1 MLIKEGVTATLH
13 PTELYNTSSGVTALA
28 DRLLLS
34 IPTCR
39 RPPLGLFSS
48 ASIFPTSPTHH
59 SIPFYTNPS
68 RMDTDE
74 DGVTDYI
81 ELQGWDVIVIHE
93 RRGEVMED
101 RCEYGVWSLP
111 IRYDSEGDGASDET
125 EWKFHGNPDSSD
137 SDKDGIPDREES
149 GPNLTMVEGTPPVIL
164 DKKGRDKSSDKYS
177 GAYIKTK
184 VKVKT
189 KWSISG
195 VKIKGKII
203 VIFTVVDNAGLDRA
217 VIYVQTGGERI
228 IYLGG
233 DKRREIEEVFDIG
246 DLLRLIHGGYD
257 VRVNVTDINGNWAT
271 GKTHIDSALQTLKK
285 GLMALLEI
293 LKAVAKIIAKV
304 ASMLIDVVKNIIKS
318 MLHPLLKS
326 AQKMIKTYVLGVFSS
341 FRSSW
346 DKYISTRRIDSSLL
360 VNAMFSNYKVFFLV
374 LVGVILS
381 VSVISTAILGVGSIV
396 VVKPIVITIILSTFR
411 VVASKHGSYPFQI
424 TNVKL
429 GLSYIC
435 KYIIER
441 ALECFSNKRGSQY
454 TGYENRGSSIPP
466 SEERIEITNQLLLDF
481 FFDVFSVF
489 LSVIGLAIDS
499 SNIFSILGFLCAL
512 ISIFLIMESSFS
524 LLTNTYDAEAYSF
537 FSAILAVAS
546 FVLSVIGLITLN
558 SEYWLLGVL
567 SITLGLFVFFK
578 VLAS

>member
-1 MLIKEGVTATLH
+1 MSINKDVTTALH
-13 PTELYNTSSGVTALA
+13 PTEVYNHSSGLTALV
-28 DRLLLS
+28 DGPLLS

-59 SIPFYTNPS
+59 SIPFYTVPS

-111 IRYDSEGDGASDET
+111 IRYDSEGDGASDEI
-125 EWKFHGNPDSSD
+125 EWKFHGDPGSSD
-137 SDKDGIPDREES
+137 SDKDGIPDSEES

-164 DKKGRDKSSDKYS
+164 DKKGRDKSSEKYS

-203 VIFTVVDNAGLDRA
+203 VIFTVVDNAGLDKA

-285 GLMALLEI
+285 GLSALLDMI
-293 LKAVAKIIAKV
+293 VAALKVIAKV
-304 ASMLIDVVKNIIKS
+304 ASMLLEMMRNIIVNMLKPVLTPIEKRIETWLLNIKITISSIFQTTPSSALMDIGTDDIQRSRQYLRGSFVEKASQLFALLFGLTFYALLILTTILQVISMIFSGLLIIVKVALEEFKDLIIKNIMKIFA
-318 MLHPLLKS
+318 PLLLLNIGTGFS
-326 AQKMIKTYVLGVFSS
+326 TVISS
-341 FRSSW
+341 FLAGNERS
-346 DKYISTRRIDSSLL
+346 IIIIIGSSLENSGWSAIASVLSIIGFINALFDLILAYVYKTKLLRSAVGFVLAMLGL
-360 VNAMFSNYKVFFLV
+360 VITFGVGGLIGDLVGLSISGLGLV
-374 LVGVILS
+374 LVYADKVGSLWALMHDVEIGIS
-381 VSVISTAILGVGSIV
+381 VFAVISDFT
-396 VVKPIVITIILSTFR
+396 
-411 VVASKHGSYPFQI
+411 
-424 TNVKL
+424 KL
-429 GLSYIC
+429 LYDF
-435 KYIIER
+435 
-441 ALECFSNKRGSQY
+441 ALE
-454 TGYENRGSSIPP
+454 E
-466 SEERIEITNQLLLDF
+466 
-481 FFDVFSVF
+481 
-489 LSVIGLAIDS
+489 
-499 SNIFSILGFLCAL
+499 
-512 ISIFLIMESSFS
+512 
-524 LLTNTYDAEAYSF
+524 
-537 FSAILAVAS
+537 
-546 FVLSVIGLITLN
+546 
-558 SEYWLLGVL
+558 
-567 SITLGLFVFFK
+567 
-578 VLAS
+578 

>member
-1 MLIKEGVTATLH
+1 MEASLH
-13 PTELYNTSSGVTALA
+13 PTEVCKSLSSSP
-28 DRLLLS
+28 LLS
-34 IPTCR
+34 EEPIYPIPTCR

-59 SIPFYTNPS
+59 SIPFYTDPS

-111 IRYDSEGDGASDET
+111 VRYDSEGDGASDEV

-137 SDKDGIPDREES
+137 SDKDGIPDSEES

-164 DKKGRDKSSDKYS
+164 DKKGRDKSSEKYS

-184 VKVKT
+184 VKIKT

-228 IYLGG
+228 IYLGR
-233 DKRREIEEVFDIG
+233 DKRREIEEVFEIG

-285 GLMALLEI
+285 GLTVLLDMIVAAL
-293 LKAVAKIIAKV
+293 KVIAKV
-304 ASMLIDVVKNIIKS
+304 ASMLMDVVKKIVEKIFNPVIE
-318 MLHPLLKS
+318 LLKKCAES
-326 AQKMIKTYVLGVFSS
+326 YALDIAQAIQYLIA
-341 FRSSW
+341 RSS
-346 DKYISTRRIDSSLL
+346 DSNELGMSDIEKVSKELFLSPFFIGLGLL
-360 VNAMFSNYKVFFLV
+360 VV
-374 LVGVILS
+374 VIY
-381 VSVISTAILGVGSIV
+381 AIL
-396 VVKPIVITIILSTFR
+396 TIIT
-411 VVASKHGSYPFQI
+411 PFTI
-424 TNVKL
+424 WIV
-429 GLSYIC
+429 
-435 KYIIER
+435 
-441 ALECFSNKRGSQY
+441 
-454 TGYENRGSSIPP
+454 
-466 SEERIEITNQLLLDF
+466 
-481 FFDVFSVF
+481 
-489 LSVIGLAIDS
+489 
-499 SNIFSILGFLCAL
+499 
-512 ISIFLIMESSFS
+512 
-524 LLTNTYDAEAYSF
+524 
-537 FSAILAVAS
+537 
-546 FVLSVIGLITLN
+546 GLITLIIFMMRDKIM
-558 SEYWLLGVL
+558 EAFLGNKAEVSFNINEEVSL
-567 SITLGLFVFFK
+567 TNDALLGLFVDLYGYHIATESNRDEDSTDKPLITLSSAKLVIDILSVFSSSSLLSGAISLMFSIVGLIITIYNK
-578 VLAS
+578 VIEKLIGEFYTALASFVIVIFSYLGSLRAMIAGSNDAENIFGLLGFLIDSAALGFSMFNFVGVVW